1 MFKMVATK
9 GGRRHGKICR
19 RYPTSVLLR
28 FNPIMERLKVSYF
41 DIRLDKIS
49 TFKSI
54 TGVNNGCLCP
64 CLCLCL
70 CPCPLG
76 CSDFHFFHIS
86 GNVSPSL
93 FSLGPKSSENV
104 KKAYFSSAV
113 LFKFFRT
120 FRKSIFFP
128 NFSKLIFEVSNRSLR
143 NFQGIIFD
151 K

>member
-19 RYPTSVLLR
+19 RYPTSILLR

-76 CSDFHFFHIS
+76 CSDFHFFS
-86 GNVSPSL
+86 YFWECLTFPL
-93 FSLGPKSSENV
+93 FLGTQEFRKC
-104 KKAYFSSAV
+104 KKKTYFSSAV
-113 LFKFFRT
+113 LSEFFLT
-120 FRKSIFFP
+120 
-128 NFSKLIFEVSNRSLR
+128 FSKIYTFSELFKTNFRS
-143 NFQGIIFD
+143 Q
-151 K
+151 